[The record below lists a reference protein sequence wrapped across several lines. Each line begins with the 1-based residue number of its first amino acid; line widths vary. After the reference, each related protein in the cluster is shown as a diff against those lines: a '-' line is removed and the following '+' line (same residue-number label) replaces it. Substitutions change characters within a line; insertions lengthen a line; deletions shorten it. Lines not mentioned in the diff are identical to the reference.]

1 MVGVHVEAR
10 LTVLF
15 QGMPGVGPSENAAVE
30 VVDIGMACGDEAA
43 GESGAAVAGGAVNDE
58 GLIGGD
64 TMEQGGCFGFRI
76 DATGFWQGRDEL
88 LLGGPGIEDARGW
101 PCGVGEPGGEVGGG
115 DGGHVGEA
123 IAHNFL
129 CPADTILVIG
139 PPPEEEKAAEEKE
152 GKGGE
157 DHEPGRGARGS
168 LSRVGGHGRRVV
180 FGGWSRRSR
189 RVR

>member
-15 QGMPGVGPSENAAVE
+15 QGLTGVGPGEDAAVE
-30 VVDIGMACGDEAA
+30 VVDIGMTGGDEAA
-43 GESGAAVAGGAVNDE
+43 GESGAAVAGGAVNDD
-58 GLIGGD
+58 GLICGEI
-64 TMEQGGCFGFRI
+64 MKQGGCFGFRI
-76 DATGFWQGRDEL
+76 DAKGSGQGGDGL
-88 LLGGPGIEDARGW
+88 LFGGAGIEDARWW

-129 CPADTILVIG
+129 CPADTVLVIG
-139 PPPEEEKAAEEKE
+139 PPPEEKEAAEEGDGE
-152 GKGGE
+152 GGE

-168 LSRVGGHGRRVV
+168 LTRVVGHGRRVA
-180 FGGWSRRSR
+180 FGG
-189 RVR
+189 